1 MNAALDITLHETGA
15 GWVATVTVG
24 GERTVSTHE
33 VAVSRAE
40 HDRYGGGDVTDL
52 VRRAFAFL
60 LAREPNTT
68 ILRRFDLG
76 DIERYFPEFAK
87 EILAG
92 R

>member
-1 MNAALDITLHETGA
+1 MTGVEVALRKSGA
-15 GWVATVTVG
+15 GWAAAVTVRGSTVT
-24 GERTVSTHE
+24 EHE

-40 HDRYGGGDVTDL
+40 YLRYGGGDVTDL

-60 LAREPNTT
+60 LAREPNTA

-76 DIERYFPEFAK
+76 DIERYFPEFAS
-87 EILAG
+87 EIRAA

>member
-1 MNAALDITLHETGA
+1 MVGIEVTLRDSGA
-15 GWVATVTVG
+15 GWVASVTVRG
-24 GERTVSTHE
+24 STATTHE

-40 HDRYGGGDVTDL
+40 YLRYGGGDVADL

-60 LAREPNTT
+60 LAREPNTA
-68 ILRRFDLG
+68 ILRRFALG

-87 EILAG
+87 EIRAA